1 MDELDP
7 NKRRQLNLHIVKGQL
22 FNPKE
27 ETTGM
32 RFNTSRSPAKARR
45 IPASEGLSMRS
56 AG

>member
-45 IPASEGLSMRS
+45 VPASEGLSMRS